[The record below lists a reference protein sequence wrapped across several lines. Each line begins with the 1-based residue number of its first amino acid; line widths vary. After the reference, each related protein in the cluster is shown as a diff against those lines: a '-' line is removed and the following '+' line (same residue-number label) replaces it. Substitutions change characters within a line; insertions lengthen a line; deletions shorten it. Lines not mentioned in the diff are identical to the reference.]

1 MNKRIYL
8 DNNASTPVD
17 PAVIAALTDALL
29 CFGNAS
35 SLHEEGRTAKAILNR
50 SRALIAEKIGAK
62 SSEIVFTSCG
72 TESMETLILGSFK
85 EDFRGHVISSAVEH
99 ACVLETL
106 KRLEAKG
113 VAVSYLKP
121 GTYGAIT
128 AEQVENEIRPDTRLI
143 ALMAANNETGVI
155 TPYPQIAAMAHRHRI
170 PFVVDAVCAFGKAPF
185 TVVEGITGAG
195 FSAHKFHAPKGTGFF
210 YLQAKAPFSPL
221 IVGGEQEQGRRGGSV
236 AVPLIAAMAK
246 AVELLTP
253 DSMQAMEQ
261 MRHRFET
268 LLKDALPDAE
278 VNGTGPRIANTS
290 NFYFPGVEGEM
301 LLQKLD
307 LAGVSCSHGSA
318 CSSGAL
324 EPSKVLLG
332 MDYGKERA
340 GSSLRFSLSRMNTRE
355 EIEDA
360 VKRIVVAVK
369 ALR

>member
-1 MNKRIYL
+1 MIKRIYL

-17 PAVIAALTDALL
+17 PSVAAALMEALL

-35 SLHEEGRTAKAILNR
+35 SLHEEGRAAKAILNK

-62 SSEIVFTSCG
+62 PSEIVFTSCG
-72 TESMETLILGSFK
+72 TESMETLILGAFK
-85 EDFRGHVISSAVEH
+85 DDFRGHVISSTVEH

-121 GTYGAIT
+121 GAYGAIT
-128 AEQVENEIRPDTRLI
+128 PEQVEKEIRKDTRLI
-143 ALMAANNETGVI
+143 TLMAANNETGVV
-155 TPYPQIAAMAHRHRI
+155 TPYSEIATLAHRHRI
-170 PFVVDAVCAFGKAPF
+170 PFVVDAVCAFGKTPF
-185 TVVEGITGAG
+185 AIVEGITGAG
-195 FSAHKFHAPKGTGFF
+195 FSAHKFHAPKGVGFF
-210 YLQAKAPFSPL
+210 YLQSKAPFSPL

-253 DSMQAMEQ
+253 QSMQEMEHL
-261 MRHRFET
+261 RCHFEA
-268 LLKDALPDAE
+268 LVFDALPDAE
-278 VNGTGPRIANTS
+278 VNGTGPRIGNTS
-290 NFYFPGVEGEM
+290 NLYFPGVEGEM

-307 LAGVSCSHGSA
+307 LAGVACSHGSA

-332 MDYGKERA
+332 MGYSKERA
-340 GSSLRFSLSRMNTRE
+340 SSSLRFSLSRMNTKE
-355 EIEDA
+355 EIEEA

-369 ALR
+369 ALQ